1 MALGSLRLDEE
12 ELSTLW
18 LITLTATMVAMM
30 NMTPHAEII
39 MTVIMFT
46 LKLSPKFQEPTEP
59 KNDKSDDVRLSHTP
73 P

>member
-1 MALGSLRLDEE
+1 
-12 ELSTLW
+12 
-18 LITLTATMVAMM
+18 MVAMM

-59 KNDKSDDVRLSHTP
+59 KIVKCDGDDEF
-73 P
+73 